1 MTIERGKNTEPKPKI
16 KSYFFLWKSCIYIIR
31 IQFINFIILD
41 ICLIYKKID
50 ELRLLF
56 LFTKLTQPS
65 VCLNQGWSNACW
77 AVILSDEF
85 FSNSLF
91 IKS

>member
-1 MTIERGKNTEPKPKI
+1 MITYKLYVFWLYVG
-16 KSYFFLWKSCIYIIR
+16 YI
-31 IQFINFIILD
+31 N
-41 ICLIYKKID
+41 KKID
-50 ELRLLF
+50 ELHFLL

-65 VCLNQGWSNACW
+65 VCLNQGWSKACW

-91 IKS
+91 IRS